1 VRSKSVASLRECR
14 CILDIIRLSVKAVI
28 GSSIYQDIPL
38 YSEEN
43 FMDKAPE
50 DLRTEEV
57 LTNEHSLMLN
67 RLNFELAERQR

>member
-1 VRSKSVASLRECR
+1 M
-14 CILDIIRLSVKAVI
+14 I

-38 YSEEN
+38 YSEED